1 MKKIKR
7 ILREKGMLL
16 ILASILCVY
25 FGAICLINFSGRPS
39 FYCTDMYADMVFA
52 AKAWEHKSLIPEGWL
67 FGNQLYV
74 VATPALAALFCGVT
88 TNPQIA
94 MALAAVTMTVLILA
108 AFWWMLKGV
117 FSSTEEKMLC
127 MVLFMA
133 LGLYFGDSIGT
144 VTGWQ
149 LFFTMCAYYACYLLN
164 ALLAFG
170 CYLHGDDQQG
180 RGYWIVLGLTCALSF
195 GTGMQSLRQ
204 TAIMSC
210 PLMGLVCLQLLADL
224 RNQENWKRR
233 SALSACLITASN
245 ILGLLYKET
254 IAFQQTEIFGQMG
267 LAEPGQMISGVGESL
282 GTMVELLSCETAEA
296 AVMRI
301 GFLLFCGIGAAELLF
316 RLRGTERR
324 KSLQLAALLMLSLL
338 AIMAIDIATTLKVR
352 NIYYFL
358 FYLFLAFLGTCVF
371 RGRKRIGRWICML
384 LLTVTLI
391 VPGMLALKDVCMQAY
406 FARYDPIHVV
416 SDYLIEE
423 GYDTVYAPWNLGE
436 DIGIASDFRIDVGFW
451 DAKIFVP
458 VTYLC
463 DPEIYE
469 ADSSRCVYAMYGSVS
484 LPLAE
489 EALAQ
494 KNQQWNLLRAFPE
507 LDIYLYTAPHNLMQ
521 DFE

>member
-1 MKKIKR
+1 
-7 ILREKGMLL
+7 
-16 ILASILCVY
+16 
-25 FGAICLINFSGRPS
+25 
-39 FYCTDMYADMVFA
+39 
-52 AKAWEHKSLIPEGWL
+52 
-67 FGNQLYV
+67 
-74 VATPALAALFCGVT
+74 
-88 TNPQIA
+88 
-94 MALAAVTMTVLILA
+94 
-108 AFWWMLKGV
+108 
-117 FSSTEEKMLC
+117 
-127 MVLFMA
+127 
-133 LGLYFGDSIGT
+133 
-144 VTGWQ
+144 
-149 LFFTMCAYYACYLLN
+149 
-164 ALLAFG
+164 
-170 CYLHGDDQQG
+170 
-180 RGYWIVLGLTCALSF
+180 
-195 GTGMQSLRQ
+195 MQSLRQ
-204 TAIMSC
+204 TVIMSC

-267 LAEPGQMISGVGESL
+267 LAEPGQMLSGVGESL